1 MYGWQRYL
9 SIEQEF
15 AAARYYVSFSVGNA
29 YSEFFTREV
38 ILLGVEIEAAFK
50 ELCRRINNS
59 TPGNMGDYKSIIL
72 GTYPRIVDI
81 YVSSKETGQIFYPF
95 RGWDT
100 GHLSWWDVYVQ
111 VKHNLVDQAATL
123 DVALTMLQA
132 YEILLFCIA
141 ATSGNFSFNYLD
153 NPKLFTPGFEPG
165 MSVINM
171 QIVMD
176 YYGEDIISKLT
187 Q

>member
-81 YVSSKETGQIFYPF
+81 YTIF
-95 RGWDT
+95 D
-100 GHLSWWDVYVQ
+100 
-111 VKHNLVDQAATL
+111 
-123 DVALTMLQA
+123 
-132 YEILLFCIA
+132 LFC
-141 ATSGNFSFNYLD
+141 
-153 NPKLFTPGFEPG
+153 KRK
-165 MSVINM
+165 M
-171 QIVMD
+171 
-176 YYGEDIISKLT
+176 
-187 Q
+187 